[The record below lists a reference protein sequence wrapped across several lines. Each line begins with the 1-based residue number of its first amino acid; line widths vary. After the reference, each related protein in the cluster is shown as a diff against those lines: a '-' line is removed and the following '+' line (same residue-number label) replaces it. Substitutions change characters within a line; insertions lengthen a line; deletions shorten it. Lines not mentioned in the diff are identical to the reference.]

1 MRLRADWLRRVLTVP
16 YVPTLGPVHPDAL
29 TADLFDEIIAASRTG
44 DALPFDRDRRWS
56 PRKRDIVLV
65 DEIVHRPTHTIIPT
79 LSRRGTGI
87 VKTYQSLLVNHS
99 GLVEPGG

>member
-1 MRLRADWLRRVLTVP
+1 M
-16 YVPTLGPVHPDAL
+16 
-29 TADLFDEIIAASRTG
+29 
-44 DALPFDRDRRWS
+44 
-56 PRKRDIVLV
+56 LV
-65 DEIVHRPTHTIIPT
+65 DEIVHRPAHTIIPT